1 MKYLGYIVFSVFC
14 QSVSYGYITRSM
26 DSWAVLRFVFLS
38 FLVTSI
44 IYTTVSIRRARRVS
58 INDLGYLIL
67 LNVAT
72 AMAFVCFY
80 VAIAFVPG
88 SIASLIEAAVGPLW
102 VLIVGRL
109 IFKARLRLQEASV
122 AAAVTVCALLAAKT
136 SNHLESHAELL
147 GLCLAALAGGGA
159 ALVALFSRKAASKGL
174 AAEVILAHRF
184 HLTYLIA
191 AGLLTWHGQWLF
203 EPVLNVNGVL
213 VVLIGVI
220 IPMYFLQL
228 GMQSAEPV
236 VTMLCL
242 SLVPVI
248 TYAFELAFGD
258 SFRWDTFAFIANG
271 VFISSMY
278 LIAKARR
285 PGAS

>member
-1 MKYLGYIVFSVFC
+1 MKWCNRAKNEISRLYRLFSIL
-14 QSVSYGYITRSM
+14 SIR
-26 DSWAVLRFVFLS
+26 VLRIYHALDGFVGRLKICVSLS
-38 FLVTSI
+38 VTSI

-102 VLIVGRL
+102 FWI
-109 IFKARLRLQEASV
+109 KYAHLQSPIATTGSE
-122 AAAVTVCALLAAKT
+122 CGCGGYGMRT
-136 SNHLESHAELL
+136 SRCQDIESSESHAELL
-147 GLCLAALAGGGA
+147 GLCLAALAGRRSGA
-159 ALVALFSRKAASKGL
+159 GCLIFQEGSVEGACS
-174 AAEVILAHRF
+174 VILAHRF
-184 HLTYLIA
+184 HLYVFNCCR
-191 AGLLTWHGQWLF
+191 LLTWHGQWLF

-220 IPMYFLQL
+220 IPDVFSPIV
-228 GMQSAEPV
+228 MQSAEPV

-248 TYAFELAFGD
+248 TSRIRTCL
-258 SFRWDTFAFIANG
+258 W
-271 VFISSMY
+271 
-278 LIAKARR
+278 
-285 PGAS
+285 